1 MQWRRR
7 WRLRLPIRRGDCD
20 FTLEMIKQKDGF
32 QGERS
37 IVLAP
42 MIVDA
47 VRRDPLASSLY
58 VTDIGYYPAAFHH
71 YRSREEAPIDQ
82 HVLIY
87 CVEGNGWYRL
97 DGKEY
102 AVGPNEFFILPA
114 GVPHAYGSQGEG
126 AWTIYWL
133 HFAGQHASIYAEGE
147 KTPKRINVTVD
158 SRIGRRNNL
167 FEEILNTLMEGQDMA
182 RLRYVSSLLHY
193 YLATMCYV
201 QEYRRS
207 TALEASTD
215 PVLAAVHYME
225 ENLERRL
232 KLQDILDYVGY
243 SSSHFTTLFRQ
254 QMGMPPL
261 SYFNHLKVQQACAL
275 LRETDMHINQI
286 CYKLGIEDCYYFSRM
301 FTKEMGVSPQ
311 KYRDKED

>member
-1 MQWRRR
+1 M
-7 WRLRLPIRRGDCD
+7 IR
-20 FTLEMIKQKDGF
+20 QKDGF

-58 VTDIGYYPAAFHH
+58 VTDIGYYPAAGHH
-71 YRSREEAPIDQ
+71 YRNRESAPIDQ

-87 CVEGNGWYRL
+87 CVEGSGWYRL

-102 AVGPNEFFILPA
+102 VVEQNQFFILPA
-114 GVPHAYGSQGEG
+114 GVPHAYGSTEGG

-133 HFAGQHASIYAEGE
+133 HFAGQHAAIYAEGE
-147 KTPKRINVTVD
+147 HTPKRINVTVD

-167 FEEILNTLMEGQDMA
+167 FEEILNTLLEGQDLA

-201 QEYRRS
+201 QEYRRATS
-207 TALEASTD
+207 EEASMD
-215 PVLAAVHYME
+215 PVQAAVHFME
-225 ENLERRL
+225 ENLEKRL
-232 KLQDILDYVGY
+232 TLQDILAYVGY
-243 SSSHFTTLFRQ
+243 SSSHFSALFRDK
-254 QMGMPPL
+254 MGMPPL
-261 SYFNHLKVQQACAL
+261 SYFNHLKIQQACLL
-275 LRETDMHINQI
+275 LRETDMRINQI
-286 CYKLGIEDCYYFSRM
+286 CYKLGIEDSYYFSRM
-301 FTKEMGVSPQ
+301 FTKEMGVSPG
-311 KYRDKED
+311 KYRDSL

>member
-1 MQWRRR
+1 M
-7 WRLRLPIRRGDCD
+7 
-20 FTLEMIKQKDGF
+20 KDGF

-58 VTDIGYYPAAFHH
+58 VTDIGYYPMAVHH
-71 YRSREEAPIDQ
+71 YRSREEAPIDE

-87 CVEGNGWYRL
+87 CVEGGGWYRL

-102 AVGPNEFFILPA
+102 HVGPNEFFILPA
-114 GVPHAYGSQGEG
+114 GVPHAYGSGEAG
-126 AWTIYWL
+126 WTIYWL
-133 HFAGQHASIYAEGE
+133 HFAGQHAAIYAEGE
-147 KTPKRINVTVD
+147 QAPKRINVTVD

-167 FEEILNTLMEGQDMA
+167 FEEILNTLMEGQELT

-207 TALEASTD
+207 TSAEASTD
-215 PVLAAVHYME
+215 PVQAAVHFME

-232 KLQDILDYVGY
+232 TLQDILTYVGY
-243 SSSHFTTLFRQ
+243 SSSHFTSLFKAR
-254 QMGMPPL
+254 MGMPPL
-261 SYFNHLKVQQACAL
+261 SYFNHLKVQQACVL
-275 LRETDMHINQI
+275 LRETDMRINQI
-286 CYKLGIEDCYYFSRM
+286 CYKLGIEDCYYFSRL
-301 FTKEMGVSPQ
+301 FAKETGVSPSSY
-311 KYRDKED
+311 KNSKAK